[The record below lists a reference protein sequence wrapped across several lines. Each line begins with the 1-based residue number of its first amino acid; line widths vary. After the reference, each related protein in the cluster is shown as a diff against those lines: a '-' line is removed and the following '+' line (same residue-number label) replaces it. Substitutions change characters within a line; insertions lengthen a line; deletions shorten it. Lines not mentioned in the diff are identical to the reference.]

1 MSEVRS
7 VDDDAAPDDARHE
20 PPSGDERPH
29 GRAGRDLVAAVSVG
43 VLLSGVIVA
52 SLLFLKVFFV
62 AVVVAA
68 VGLAVYELGVA
79 LRTIGVRV
87 PTIPLVLGSVAMLL
101 GAYVWGSDTL
111 LGALGLTG
119 FAVCVWRLF
128 GGRDG
133 FVRDAS
139 ASVFVVLYVPLLASF
154 ALLLLREAD
163 GPFRVLTFMLVTIAS
178 DVGGYTAGV
187 LAGRH
192 PMAPTVSPKK
202 SWEGL
207 AGSALLCLATGVF
220 AVEVWLDGPWWAGAI
235 IGVVAAVNATMGD
248 LFESMLKRDLGMKDM
263 GSFLP
268 GHGGIM
274 DRLDSLLPNALVC
287 WLLLS
292 LLVPVAA

>member
-1 MSEVRS
+1 
-7 VDDDAAPDDARHE
+7 
-20 PPSGDERPH
+20 
-29 GRAGRDLVAAVSVG
+29 
-43 VLLSGVIVA
+43 
-52 SLLFLKVFFV
+52 
-62 AVVVAA
+62 
-68 VGLAVYELGVA
+68 
-79 LRTIGVRV
+79 
-87 PTIPLVLGSVAMLL
+87 
-101 GAYVWGSDTL
+101 
-111 LGALGLTG
+111 
-119 FAVCVWRLF
+119 
-128 GGRDG
+128 
-133 FVRDAS
+133 
-139 ASVFVVLYVPLLASF
+139 
-154 ALLLLREAD
+154 
-163 GPFRVLTFMLVTIAS
+163 
-178 DVGGYTAGV
+178 
-187 LAGRH
+187 
-192 PMAPTVSPKK
+192 KK